1 MIQKWM
7 NGVIKMQERKINDV
21 LQIGRAILSKSN
33 IDTREARL
41 FLAEALNVS
50 ITDLIKLTS
59 CSDDAF
65 AKYLVMLEKRV
76 NDIPFAYIVG
86 HKEFMKLDFIV
97 NENVLIP
104 RGDTEILVEEALKY
118 RKNKILDMCTGSGC
132 IAISLAYYLKNKADV
147 TAVDISEEALNVA
160 KQNAK
165 KNNVDV
171 NFIQSDLFSNVN
183 EKYEMIVSN
192 PPYIEREVIESLQ
205 SEVKKEP
212 MLALDG
218 GISGLDFYERIIPE
232 AREHLEKNGVL
243 LLEIGYNQAE
253 NVKSLMLENDY
264 NNIKVLKDLSGNNRV
279 VIGEI

>member
-1 MIQKWM
+1 
-7 NGVIKMQERKINDV
+7 MQERKINDV
-21 LQIGRAILSKSN
+21 LKIGREILDKSN
-33 IDTREARL
+33 IDAREARL
-41 FLAEALNVS
+41 LLAEALNVS
-50 ITDLIKLTS
+50 AIDLIKLTS
-59 CSDDAF
+59 CSDDDF

-76 NDIPFAYIVG
+76 NDVPFAYIVG

-118 RKNKILDMCTGSGC
+118 NKNKILDMCTGSGC
-132 IAISLAYYLKNKADV
+132 IAVSLAHYQKNNVKV

-171 NFIQSDLFSNVN
+171 NFIQSDLFSSVN

-192 PPYIEREVIESLQ
+192 PPYIEREVIENLQ
-205 SEVKKEP
+205 LEVQKEP
-212 MLALDG
+212 MIALDG
-218 GISGLDFYERIIPE
+218 GISGLDFYEKIIPG
-232 AREHLEKNGVL
+232 AKEHLEENGVL

-253 NVKSLMLENDY
+253 SVQKLMQESGY
-264 NNIKVLKDLSGNNRV
+264 KNIKLIKDLGGNDRV

>member
-1 MIQKWM
+1 M
-7 NGVIKMQERKINDV
+7 NGVNKMRKINDV
-21 LQIGRAILSKSN
+21 LQMGREILAKSN

-41 FLAEALNVS
+41 LLAEALNVS
-50 ITDLIKLTS
+50 ATDLIKLTS
-59 CSDDAF
+59 CSDDTV

-118 RKNKILDMCTGSGC
+118 KKNKILDMCTGSGC
-132 IAISLAYYLKNKADV
+132 IAISLAYYLENEADV
-147 TAVDISEEALNVA
+147 TAVDVSEAALNVA
-160 KQNAK
+160 KQNAN

-171 NFIQSDLFSNVN
+171 KFIHSDLFANVT

-192 PPYIEREVIESLQ
+192 PPYIEREVIKNLQ
-205 SEVKKEP
+205 SEVQNEP
-212 MLALDG
+212 VLALDG
-218 GISGLDFYERIIPE
+218 GLSGLDFYEKIIPK
-232 AREHLEKNGVL
+232 AKEHLETNGIL
-243 LLEIGYNQAE
+243 ILEIGYDQAE
-253 NVKSLMLENDY
+253 NVQKLMIENEY
-264 NNIKVLKDLSGNNRV
+264 KNIRVVKDLSGNDRV

>member
-1 MIQKWM
+1 
-7 NGVIKMQERKINDV
+7 MQKINDV
-21 LQIGRAILSKSN
+21 LQMGREILSKSN

-41 FLAEALNVS
+41 LLAEALNVLYG
-50 ITDLIKLTS
+50 DLIKISS
-59 CSDDAF
+59 CSDEEV

-132 IAISLAYYLKNKADV
+132 IAISLAYYLENKADV
-147 TAVDISEEALNVA
+147 TAVDISEEALHVA
-160 KQNAK
+160 RQNAK

-171 NFIQSDLFSNVN
+171 SFVQSDLFSNVN
-183 EKYEMIVSN
+183 EKYEMILSN
-192 PPYIEREVIESLQ
+192 PPYIEREVIGNLQ
-205 SEVKKEP
+205 AEVQKEP
-212 MLALDG
+212 ILALDG

-232 AREHLEKNGVL
+232 AKEHLNENGVL
-243 LLEIGYNQAE
+243 ILEIGYDQAE
-253 NVKSLMLENDY
+253 NVQKLMS
-264 NNIKVLKDLSGNNRV
+264 NNGYKNIRVVKDLNDNDRV
-279 VIGEI
+279 VIGEK

>member
-1 MIQKWM
+1 
-7 NGVIKMQERKINDV
+7 MQERKINDV
-21 LQIGRAILSKSN
+21 LQVGRELLAKNN
-33 IDTREARL
+33 IDMREARL
-41 FLAEALNVS
+41 LLAEAINVS
-50 ITDLIKLTS
+50 LTDLIKLNF
-59 CSDDAF
+59 CSDDMF
-65 AKYLVMLEKRV
+65 AKYLIMLEKRV

-86 HKEFMKLDFIV
+86 HKEFMKLDFVV

-104 RGDTEILVEEALKY
+104 RADTEMLVEEALKY

-132 IAISLAYYLKNKADV
+132 IAISLAYYLENKADM

-192 PPYIEREVIESLQ
+192 PPYIEREVIGNLQ
-205 SEVKKEP
+205 AEVQKEP
-212 MLALDG
+212 ILALDG

-232 AREHLEKNGVL
+232 AKEHLNENGVL
-243 LLEIGYNQAE
+243 ILEIGYDQAE
-253 NVKSLMLENDY
+253 KVQKLMSNSGY
-264 NNIKVLKDLSGNNRV
+264 KNIRVIKDLNDNDRV
-279 VIGEI
+279 LVGEI